1 MDKLLFL
8 CHRIPFPPNKGDKI
22 RSYHVL
28 RHLAERHD
36 LFVGTFVD
44 DPADWAHAPKL
55 EAMAA
60 GTCIRN
66 LHRTAAKV
74 RSLKGLLTNE
84 ALTVTYY
91 RDAALSAWTRNV
103 VREHG
108 IRKVVVASSAMAQFV
123 PDEPG
128 LTRVID
134 FMDVDPD
141 KWTQYSST
149 RRWPMSW
156 IFRREGKKLLAYDR
170 AHAARAHA
178 SLFCTP
184 AEAQLFSSLAPESA
198 HRVHSVLNG
207 VDTDY
212 FAPRLDRPS
221 PYSTDEQAI
230 VFTGVMDYFP
240 NVDATVWFARK
251 VLPAIATMRPFA
263 RFYIVGMKPVPEILA
278 LGRDP
283 RIVVTGAVDDVRPY
297 LQHATV
303 VVAPLRVARG
313 IQNKILQSMAMGA
326 AVVTSTGCLQSLSAI
341 SGQEI
346 EAAETADQFAA
357 VVVDLLGSDRRLAL
371 GRAARARMLADYRW
385 EHSLARF
392 DSFLGTPT
400 EPEAGAALGRG
411 AGLAPRAN
419 IAAV

>member
-156 IFRREGKKLLAYDR
+156 VFRREGQKLLAYER
-170 AHAARAHA
+170 MHAARAHA

-184 AEAQLFSSLAPESA
+184 AEARLFCRLAPESA
-198 HRVHSVLNG
+198 DRVHAVLTC

-212 FAPRLDRPS
+212 YAPSPDRPS
-221 PYSTDEQAI
+221 PYPAGEEAV

-240 NVDATVWFARK
+240 NVDAAVWFARE
-251 VLPAIATMRPFA
+251 VLPAVVAKRPAA
-263 RFYIVGMKPVPEILA
+263 RFYIVGMKPVPEVLA
-278 LGRDP
+278 LARDP
-283 RIVVTGAVDDVRPY
+283 RSVVTGAVDDVRPY
-297 LQHATV
+297 LQHAAV

-313 IQNKILQSMAMGA
+313 VQNKILHSMAMGT

-392 DSFLGTPT
+392 DSFLGMPM

-411 AGLAPRAN
+411 AGPAPRAN